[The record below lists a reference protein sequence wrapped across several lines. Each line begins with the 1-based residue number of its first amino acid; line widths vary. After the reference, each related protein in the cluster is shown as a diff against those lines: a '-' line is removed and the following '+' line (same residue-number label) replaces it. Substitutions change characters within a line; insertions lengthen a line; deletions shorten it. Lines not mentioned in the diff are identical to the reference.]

1 MLTKY
6 SPYQTDIRRIIAV
19 NAFVVILYYGRTVFN
34 RVLKSSRMKFLKTI
48 SIESSVIRVD
58 RLKSTKVSL
67 LLKIFG
73 ICEAIEKQ
81 TRDYDEK

>member
-1 MLTKY
+1 
-6 SPYQTDIRRIIAV
+6 
-19 NAFVVILYYGRTVFN
+19 
-34 RVLKSSRMKFLKTI
+34 MKFLKTI
-48 SIESSVIRVD
+48 SIESSVILVD

-67 LLKIFG
+67 RLKIFG